1 MTDGPS
7 IDEILMQRVSN
18 DDADSMDELVN
29 RYASR
34 LMTIIRRMIGDH
46 HRSEEIFQ
54 DVVLA
59 IWKNREK
66 YDFPRPVRPWVFKI
80 AVNRCREALRKKD
93 DSMTNKDLIV
103 GSALSRNL
111 LQTGASADESNQ
123 LVKDAV
129 SSLPEQQRAVV
140 VLRIWNGMSYLEIAE
155 VVGVGESTV
164 RSYMHHAL
172 KSLRA
177 RLAPHGL

>member
-18 DDADSMDELVN
+18 DDADSMDEWVN
-29 RYASR
+29 RYANR
-34 LMTIIRRMIGDH
+34 LMTTIRRMIGDH

-54 DVVLA
+54 DVILA
-59 IWKNREK
+59 IWKNRKK

-80 AVNRCREALRKKD
+80 AINRCREALRKKD
-93 DSMTNKDLIV
+93 DSMTNQDIAV
-103 GSALSRNL
+103 GSIQSRKHA
-111 LQTGASADESNQ
+111 TTSVSADESSR
-123 LVKDAV
+123 LVKDAI
-129 SSLPEQQRAVV
+129 SRLPEQQRAVV

-172 KSLRA
+172 KSLRT

>member
-1 MTDGPS
+1 MPT
-7 IDEILMQRVSN
+7 
-18 DDADSMDELVN
+18 
-29 RYASR
+29 
-34 LMTIIRRMIGDH
+34 IRRMIGDH

-54 DVVLA
+54 DVILA
-59 IWKNREK
+59 IWKNRKK

-80 AVNRCREALRKKD
+80 AINRCREALRKKD
-93 DSMTNKDLIV
+93 DSMTNQD
-103 GSALSRNL
+103 
-111 LQTGASADESNQ
+111 
-123 LVKDAV
+123 KDAI
-129 SSLPEQQRAVV
+129 SRLPEQQRAVV

-172 KSLRA
+172 KSLRT